1 MSTIQQPPTEPID
14 KPKQWIEQGHNFRWT
29 MLAIAASIVAM
40 LTIASYMGDS
50 SSGADQAGA
59 QVMCERFIKDQ
70 LKSPGSADF
79 SNEAATMG
87 ATNTLWEV
95 SGDVDAQ
102 NSFGAS
108 LRSHFTCVVRYTP
121 TDEYWHLVSLTGLN

>member
-1 MSTIQQPPTEPID
+1 MTETVQPPAPAEPST
-14 KPKQWIEQGHNFRWT
+14 KWIERGHNFRWT
-29 MLAIAASIVAM
+29 MLAIGAAIVAM
-40 LTIASYMGDS
+40 LTGASYMGDS
-50 SSGADQAGA
+50 SSGADQYGA

-70 LKSPGSADF
+70 LKSPDSADF

-87 ATNTLWEV
+87 VNNTLWEV

-102 NSFGAS
+102 NTFGAS

-121 TDEYWHLVSLTGLN
+121 ADEYWHLVSLTGLS